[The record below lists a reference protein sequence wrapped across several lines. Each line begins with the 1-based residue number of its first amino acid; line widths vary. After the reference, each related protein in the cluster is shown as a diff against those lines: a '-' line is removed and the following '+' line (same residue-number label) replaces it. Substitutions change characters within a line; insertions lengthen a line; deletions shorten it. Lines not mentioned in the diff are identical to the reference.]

1 MDRDFFRNDLRM
13 PAEWEKQKSTWIAWP
28 HNKKDWPNKFN
39 NIPYVFAE
47 IISCISKVQIVNILI
62 QNRQSKR
69 KIINYLK
76 QRKTNINNIQMITC
90 KTDRVWV
97 RDSGPIFL
105 RDKKN
110 KILLSNWNF
119 NGWAKYK
126 NFRNDNKV
134 NLRISKTNKYKILDI
149 VYKKRPVTLEGGSID
164 VNGEGLLLTTRE
176 CLLSKI
182 QERNPGLGI
191 KDYEIIF
198 EKILGIKKIIWLDK
212 GISGDDTHGHIDD
225 VARFISKDKV
235 FLAFE
240 NNKKD
245 KNYKNL
251 KKNLD
256 ILSKTTIKSKKLK
269 IIKIPMPNPKIIE
282 GIRVP
287 ATYLNFYI
295 ANKIVLVPV
304 FNDANDKIVLN
315 IFKKNFKSRKI
326 IPINC
331 SELIWGF
338 GAIHCMTQQEPS

>member
-1 MDRDFFRNDLRM
+1 M
-13 PAEWEKQKSTWIAWP
+13 
-28 HNKKDWPNKFN
+28 
-39 NIPYVFAE
+39 
-47 IISCISKVQIVNILI
+47 
-62 QNRQSKR
+62 
-69 KIINYLK
+69 
-76 QRKTNINNIQMITC
+76 
-90 KTDRVWV
+90 
-97 RDSGPIFL
+97 
-105 RDKKN
+105 
-110 KILLSNWNF
+110 
-119 NGWAKYK
+119 
-126 NFRNDNKV
+126 
-134 NLRISKTNKYKILDI
+134 
-149 VYKKRPVTLEGGSID
+149 
-164 VNGEGLLLTTRE
+164 NGEGILLTSRE

-256 ILSKTTIKSKKLK
+256 ILSKTTIKNKRLK

-282 GIRVP
+282 GVRVP

-295 ANKIVLVPV
+295 ANKIVLVPI
-304 FNDANDKIVLN
+304 FNDAKDKIALE

-338 GAIHCMTQQEPS
+338 GAIHCMTQQEPN